1 MGEYSEC
8 VHKRS
13 FGLTDSDVISRH
25 SLKVAG
31 SRDRLDRDSGIGPG
45 LPTESTPGSLTP
57 KIPTSTFN
65 LKLLFASSLNS
76 FVVDLLGYFTSVL
89 PAS

>member
-13 FGLTDSDVISRH
+13 FGLADGDVISRH

-57 KIPTSTFN
+57 KLPSSFN
-65 LKLLFASSLNS
+65 LKLLFSSSLK
-76 FVVDLLGYFTSVL
+76 
-89 PAS
+89 ASL

>member
-57 KIPTSTFN
+57 KIPKVLFENNYTTVELNISVTIQLRAN
-65 LKLLFASSLNS
+65 LK
-76 FVVDLLGYFTSVL
+76 V
-89 PAS
+89 PA